1 MAVPGKTLVEV
12 FLNRVAKT
20 PDLPALRSKQDGA
33 WKTMT
38 WRDFGDQS
46 KELANGLIS
55 LGVEKDD
62 CVALLSLNRPEW
74 IMCDVAIML
83 AGAKSVP
90 IYVTSS
96 PNQVSY
102 IVGHSESKVAIVEN
116 QDQLDK
122 ILKTKTEIPKL
133 QKAVVITGES
143 AGEEDWIISLDE
155 LRRLGREYARENRTT
170 LDERVASTVPDDLA
184 TIVYTSGT
192 TGPPKGVMLTH
203 ANFVWTLES
212 VAKVLP
218 FNDGGDRVVSYL
230 PLSHIFER
238 LTSDWGGIY
247 HGIDVWFAQSTQTL
261 REDLSDC
268 RPTFFIGVPRVYE
281 KFHMGMSANI
291 EKHPKKDMIKKA
303 IAAGMEKL
311 ELEQSGKSVPLG
323 LKLKSALFDRLV
335 LSKLRHQIGM
345 ENVRFAVTGAAAINN
360 EILKFM
366 HAIGIDLLEGY
377 GQTEDNAPTSVNP
390 PGRARIGTVGPPLPG
405 LEVKIDDDGEILVRG
420 PNVFKGYY
428 KNEKATKETL
438 TEDGWLRSGDVGEFD
453 GAGYLKVTDRK
464 KDLFKTAGGKYIAPA
479 DIEGKL
485 KFAPIVGQAVVIG
498 DNRPFPTAL
507 LTLDPEVAP
516 VWAKEAGIEF
526 VDVTD
531 LSDNEKVLAAV
542 QKVVDDVNEGLSQP
556 ERVKK
561 WTLLER
567 DFSEDAEEITPTL
580 KVRRKTITEKY
591 SDVIDR
597 MYAK

>member
-1 MAVPGKTLVEV
+1 MAVPGKTLVEI

-20 PDLPALRSKQDGA
+20 PDLSAMRHKQDGS
-33 WKTMT
+33 WKTIT
-38 WRDFGDQS
+38 WREFGDQA
-46 KELANGLIS
+46 KEIANGLIS

-62 CVALLSLNRPEW
+62 CVALLSMNRPEW
-74 IMCDVAIML
+74 LLSDVGIIL

-96 PNQVSY
+96 PNQVAY
-102 IVGHSESKVAIVEN
+102 IVTHSESKVAIVEN

-122 ILKTKTEIPKL
+122 VLKTKTEIPQL
-133 QKAVVITGES
+133 QKVVVMTGES

-155 LRRLGREYARENRTT
+155 LRRLGREYARENNT
-170 LDERVASTVPDDLA
+170 LDERVAATVPDDLA

-203 ANFVWTLES
+203 GSFVWTCES
-212 VAKVLP
+212 IGKVLP
-218 FNDGGDRVVSYL
+218 FNDGGDRVLSYL

-247 HGIDVWFAQSTQTL
+247 NGVDVWFAQSTQTL
-261 REDLSDC
+261 REDLADC

-281 KFHMGMSANI
+281 KFHMGMLANI
-291 EKHPKKDMIKKA
+291 EKHPKKDLVKKA

-311 ELEQSGKSVPLG
+311 ELEQAGKAVPLG
-323 LKLKSALFDRLV
+323 LKLKHALLDRLV
-335 LSKLRHQIGM
+335 LAKLRHGIGM
-345 ENVRFAVTGAAAINN
+345 ENVRFAVTGAAAINP

-366 HAIGIDLLEGY
+366 HAIGIDLVEGY

-390 PGRARIGTVGPPLPG
+390 PGRARIGTVGPPVPG
-405 LEVKIDDDGEILVRG
+405 LEVKIAEDGEILVRG
-420 PNVFKGYY
+420 PNVFRGYY

-438 TEDGWLRSGDVGEFD
+438 SDDGWLHTGDVGVFD
-453 GAGYLKVTDRK
+453 EAGYLKVTDRK

-485 KFAPIVGQAVVIG
+485 KFAPIIGQAVVIG

-507 LTLDPEVAP
+507 LTLDPDVAP
-516 VWAKEAGIEF
+516 GWAKEKGIEF
-526 VDVTD
+526 VDVTE
-531 LSDNEKVLAAV
+531 LSADEKVLEEV
-542 QKVVDDVNEGLSQP
+542 QKVVDEVNENLSQP

-597 MYAK
+597 LYAD

>member
-1 MAVPGKTLVEV
+1 MAVPGKTLVEI

-20 PDLPALRSKQDGA
+20 PDLPAMRHKQDGQ
-33 WKTMT
+33 WKAIT
-38 WRDFGDQS
+38 WRDFGDQA
-46 KELANGLIS
+46 KEVANGLVS
-55 LGVEKDD
+55 LGVDAGD

-74 IMCDVAIML
+74 HVSDAGIML
-83 AGAKSVP
+83 TGAKTVP

-102 IVGHSESKVAIVEN
+102 IVGHSEAKVAIVEN

-122 ILKTKTEIPKL
+122 ILKTKTEMPKL
-133 QKAVVITGES
+133 QKVVVVTGES
-143 AGEEDWIISLDE
+143 AGEEDWIISFDE
-155 LRRLGREYARENRTT
+155 LKRLGREAGKDSAA
-170 LDERVASTVPDDLA
+170 LDERIASVKPEDLA

-203 ANFVWTLES
+203 SNFVWTLES
-212 VAKVLP
+212 VGKVLP
-218 FNDGGDRVVSYL
+218 FNDGADRVLSYL

-238 LTSDWGGIY
+238 LTSDWGGVY
-247 HGIDVWFAQSTQTL
+247 HGVDVWFAQSTQTL
-261 REDLSDC
+261 REDLADC

-281 KFHMGMSANI
+281 KFHMAMLANI
-291 EKHPKKDMIKKA
+291 EKHPKKDLVKKA
-303 IAAGMEKL
+303 IAAGTEKV
-311 ELEQSGKSVPLG
+311 ELEQAGKSVPIG
-323 LKLKSALFDRLV
+323 LKLKHAALDKLV
-335 LSKLRHQIGM
+335 LSKLRHGIGM
-345 ENVRFAVTGAAAINN
+345 ENVRFAVTGAAAINP

-390 PGRARIGTVGPPLPG
+390 PGRARIGSVGPPIPG

-420 PNVFKGYY
+420 PNVFQGYY
-428 KNEKATKETL
+428 KNEKATKETV
-438 TEDGWLRSGDVGEFD
+438 TDDGFLRTGDVGEFD
-453 GAGYLKVTDRK
+453 SAGYLRITDRK

-507 LTLDPEVAP
+507 LTLDPDVAP
-516 VWAKEAGIEF
+516 VWAKEQGIEF
-526 VDVTD
+526 TDVTE
-531 LSDNEKVLAAV
+531 LSANEKVLEAV
-542 QKVVDDVNEGLSQP
+542 GKIVDEVNSTLSQP
-556 ERVKK
+556 EQIKK

-591 SDVIDR
+591 EDVIGR